1 MTTTEAQLSHGRADV
16 GGGIH
21 LHYVEA
27 GTGPLVILLHG
38 FPEFWYSWRHQ
49 IGPLAE
55 AGYHVVAPDMR
66 GYDLSDKPQGW
77 RAYDTGLLA
86 DDIAGL
92 INSFGAPTGAPHTGG
107 HPEGHTQGGA
117 STPAGEQQAYVVGHD
132 WGAAVAYAVAMGH
145 PEVVRRLAIL
155 NVPHPQ
161 RMLEGFKTLK
171 QLRKSW
177 YMFFFQIPRLPELL
191 IAREDFSFAKRSLR
205 SDSKAAFTD
214 EDLERYV
221 EAWSQPG
228 ALTAM
233 INYYRAALRRSP
245 RKTLAQMKPIEAS
258 TLVIWGMRDR
268 HLGSELAVPAPEW
281 VPNVRFEPIAEATHW
296 VQHDAPQRV
305 NELLLGFFDEAHS

>member
-1 MTTTEAQLSHGRADV
+1 MSTSYKVTSDPDGEVYDVLMSTVEAQLSHGNADV
-16 GGGIH
+16 GGGIR

-27 GTGPLVILLHG
+27 GVGPLVVLLHG

-49 IGPLAE
+49 IAPLAQ
-55 AGYHVVAPDMR
+55 AGYRVVAPDMR
-66 GYDLSDKPQGW
+66 GYDLSDRPQGW
-77 RAYDTGLLA
+77 RAYETGLLA

-92 INSFGAPTGAPHTGG
+92 IHSF
-107 HPEGHTQGGA
+107 
-117 STPAGEQQAYVVGHD
+117 GEQQAFVVGHD

-155 NVPHPQ
+155 NVPHPA
-161 RMLEGFKTLK
+161 RMLEGFRTFK

-177 YMFFFQIPRLPELL
+177 YMFFFQIPRLPEHL
-191 IAREDFSFAKRSLR
+191 IARDDFSFAKRSLR
-205 SDSKAAFTD
+205 SDSKDAFTD

-228 ALTAM
+228 ALTGM

-245 RKTLAQMKPIEAS
+245 RKTLSQMKPIEAS

-305 NELLLGFFDEAHS
+305 NELLLGFFDEARS